1 MRRKA
6 ARHAGRQSPIQT
18 TAVPLN
24 PEDPSQTAVGPFT
37 YAGGVVL
44 TSTQTDQLHGLSDI
58 EITGPDRMTVVT
70 DDGILVT
77 ARLVLDNGGRLTG
90 VNDVRLE
97 PLTGRDGKPLAREA
111 ADSEGLAVLR
121 NGDRLVSFERQHRI
135 WLYPGRGGS
144 PRPVPQ
150 PEATFPRNGGMEA
163 LAADPDAGRDAYVV
177 GAELTGETWSCR
189 ISTRCIAAQTVD
201 RPAGMGLVALR
212 RLAGGR
218 TAVLMRAFAQTTG
231 SRNSL
236 AILRANAVEA
246 QLDLAR
252 PLTVDNFEGVAAVA
266 RPKGVVRFYLV
277 SDDNGFATQR
287 TLLLAFDWRPRS
299 FGQVGPGFS
308 RANQV
313 NAPLTPSRR
322 TRSWRGILQPL

>member
-1 MRRKA
+1 MSGRVLLAFGLLTASVA
-6 ARHAGRQSPIQT
+6 AAVVAAAPHSRVPRGRGTPVTIHAA
-18 TAVPLN
+18 AVPLN
-24 PEDPSQTAVGPFT
+24 PKDPSQTAVGPFT

-58 EITGPDRMTVVT
+58 EITGLDRMTVVT
-70 DDGILVT
+70 DDGMLVT
-77 ARLVLDNGGRLTG
+77 ARLVLDNAGRLTG
-90 VNDVRLE
+90 VNDARLE
-97 PLTGRDGKPLAREA
+97 PLTGRDGKPLGRPEV

-135 WLYPGRGGS
+135 WLYPARGGS
-144 PRPVPQ
+144 PRPVPH
-150 PEATFPRNGGMEA
+150 PESAFPVPNGGMEA
-163 LAADPDAGRDAYVV
+163 LSADPDAGRDAYVV

-189 ISTRCIAAQTVD
+189 ISTRCIAGQTVD
-201 RPAGMGLVALR
+201 RPEGMGLVALR

-231 SRNSL
+231 ARNSL

-287 TLLLAFDWRPRS
+287 TLLLAFDWRPR
-299 FGQVGPGFS
+299 
-308 RANQV
+308 
-313 NAPLTPSRR
+313 
-322 TRSWRGILQPL
+322 